1 MPGCCALFL
10 LFPVEYG
17 VSGADTMIRDALL
30 AAIDQTQ
37 LAAGLPAA
45 DIEAFVAKAVAYG
58 FGHVCVLPNAVS
70 TARRLTAGTRTGVVA
85 VVSFPLGA
93 DVPEVKRAAAQAA
106 LDQGADEIDMVVNLS
121 AARAA
126 DAETVVRE
134 VAAVREGMRDA
145 ALLKTIIEM
154 PLLTPDQAVTIARA
168 AERGGAHAVKTSTG
182 FKALGIR
189 PTSAADVR
197 LLRSVLRPETGI
209 KAAGGIASWPQ
220 AAAMLEAGATRI
232 GTSAGLAIVD
242 EFAASPGAA
251 A

>member
-1 MPGCCALFL
+1 
-10 LFPVEYG
+10 
-17 VSGADTMIRDALL
+17 MIPTTRAEL
-30 AAIDQTQ
+30 AALIDQTQ
-37 LAAGLPAA
+37 LTAGLSTA
-45 DIEAFVAKAVAYG
+45 DVEAFVANAITHG

-70 TARRLTAGTRTGVVA
+70 TVCRLTAGTRTGVVA

-93 DVPEVKRAAAQAA
+93 DVLEVKCAAARAA
-106 LDQGADEIDMVVNLS
+106 LDRGADEIDMVVNLS

-126 DAETVVRE
+126 DAETVARE
-134 VAAVREGMRDA
+134 VAAVRAAMPDG

-168 AERGGAHAVKTSTG
+168 AERGGAHIVKTSTG

-197 LLRSVLRPETGI
+197 LLRSVLKPETGI
-209 KAAGGIASWPQ
+209 KAAGGIASWTQ
-220 AAAMLEAGATRI
+220 AAAMLGAGATRI
-232 GTSAGLAIVD
+232 GTSSGVAIVD
-242 EFAASPGAA
+242 EFEPSTGAA